1 MQDEFDLDAT
11 GPGDSVD
18 AIDLLQSHHDEIRQL
33 FEDYELLLDENA
45 PRADRQNLALEI
57 CAALTLH
64 AALEEEL
71 LYPAAR
77 AALDN
82 PRVLDAALV
91 EHAVARGLVAEIE
104 GLEATDE
111 LFDARVTVL
120 GEYVLHHIEE
130 EEEELLPQLY
140 DTPLDLTKLG
150 QQMADRREELSDM
163 GCAG

>member
-1 MQDEFDLDAT
+1 MQDELDLGVP
-11 GPGDSVD
+11 GPADIVD

-33 FEDYELLLDENA
+33 FEDYESLLDENA
-45 PRADRQNLALEI
+45 PAADRQNLAAEI
-57 CAALTLH
+57 CTALNLH
-64 AALEEEL
+64 AALEQEL

-77 AALDN
+77 EALDS

-104 GLEATDE
+104 SLEASDE

-140 DTPLDLTKLG
+140 DTPLDLTELG
-150 QQMADRREELSDM
+150 RQMANRREELSDM
-163 GCAG
+163 RFAG

>member
-1 MQDEFDLDAT
+1 MQDELDLGVM

-18 AIDLLQSHHDEIRQL
+18 AIDLLQAHHDEIRQL
-33 FEDYELLLDENA
+33 FEDYESLLDENA
-45 PRADRQNLALEI
+45 PRADRQNLAAEI

-64 AALEEEL
+64 AALEDEL

-150 QQMADRREELSDM
+150 RQMADRKEELSDM
-163 GCAG
+163 GFAG